1 MKWFKKFVSMC
12 AVGLGGSKKEV
23 DLVASDSTNEID
35 LGSHGFK
42 GKDDW
47 AKIEVFFKMLFKRKH
62 DLVSPNDIESEKSL
76 IDNKKQQLLLKYQ
89 LKDLSNTNT
98 RLFSLP
104 FPYGH
109 YWL

>member
-42 GKDDW
+42 GKDYW

-98 RLFSLP
+98 RLSSLP